1 MIRIATNKY
10 VQNFINKTKNK
21 KFYDS
26 FNRNIPIIETAFSGI
41 CYCGAIYTNNN
52 LDKNRKPALYWQTIL
67 GCMFGMTISK
77 CIDNSINSF
86 KNNICDSLKN
96 KSNIKNIEKIITGF
110 RIAIPLITV
119 ASITRFAI
127 PTLLVP
133 LSTKFEERRKKII
146 SKRNDTCLSD

>member
-1 MIRIATNKY
+1 MIKIAKNKY
-10 VQNFINKTKNK
+10 VQKFINKTKNK

-26 FNRNIPIIETAFSGI
+26 FNRNIPIVETAFSGM
-41 CYCGAIYTNNN
+41 CYCGAIYTNKK

-67 GCMFGMTISK
+67 GCLFGMTISK

-86 KNNICDSLKN
+86 KNNICNSLKN
-96 KSNIKNIEKIITGF
+96 KSNIKHVDKIINGF

-119 ASITRFAI
+119 ATITRFAI

-146 SKRNDTCLSD
+146 SKRNHTYMSD